1 MVANGIGQLI
11 GSRTGAVAKTLV
23 RIGAQHALT
32 NAYLAACMSLLG
44 MVAAAYAV
52 SAVLR
57 LRSEETDGH
66 AEPILAAPVS
76 RMWWAG
82 SQLLVVALGTVTVLV
97 IGGLGMGLGYGLA
110 SSTLSHQLPSLVGA
124 SLAQI
129 PAALVIAAIAVAG
142 SGLLP
147 RWSAGIGWAAI
158 AVAVVITVLGPAFNL
173 SQAVLDI
180 SPFTH
185 TPKLPGG
192 ALAAAPLIW
201 LTALLLAL
209 RRGPGLAGLRL
220 ARHIG

>member
-76 RMWWAG
+76 RLWWAG
-82 SQLLVVALGTVTVLV
+82 SQLLVVAIGTVALLVL
-97 IGGLGMGLGYGLA
+97 GGLGMGLGYGLA
-110 SSTLSHQLPSLVGA
+110 SSTLSHQLPSLIGA
-124 SLAQI
+124 SLVQI
-129 PAALVIAAIAVAG
+129 PAVLVIAGVAVAAI
-142 SGLLP
+142 GLLP
-147 RWSAGIGWAAI
+147 RWSAGIGWAAV
-158 AVAVVITVLGPAFNL
+158 AVAVVISVFGPAFNL
-173 SQAVLDI
+173 PQTVLDI

-185 TPKLPGG
+185 PPKLPGG
-192 ALAAAPLIW
+192 ALTAAPLVW
-201 LTALLLAL
+201 LTAVVLAL
-209 RRGPGLAGLRL
+209 VAAGLAGLR
-220 ARHIG
+220 RRDIG